1 MIRIKIAIDGPG
13 ASGKSTLGR
22 MMAEH
27 LGFTYIDSG
36 AMYRAVAL
44 KALERQILLDD
55 SQAVV
60 DVASGLTIRFE
71 QTTVG
76 QRLLV
81 NDADVTEAIRTPE
94 VAQGASKV
102 SAIPGVRRI
111 LVKRQQEMGRHG
123 GIVMDGRDIGTVV
136 FPDAEVK
143 IYLDASVEERARRR
157 CREDQNRG
165 IEVDLQRTEQEID
178 ERDGRDKN
186 RLDSPLREAEDA
198 VLIDT
203 SGMTIKDVY
212 QRILE
217 IIQPRLQ

>member
-1 MIRIKIAIDGPG
+1 
-13 ASGKSTLGR
+13 
-22 MMAEH
+22 
-27 LGFTYIDSG
+27 
-36 AMYRAVAL
+36 
-44 KALERQILLDD
+44 
-55 SQAVV
+55 
-60 DVASGLTIRFE
+60 
-71 QTTVG
+71 
-76 QRLLV
+76 
-81 NDADVTEAIRTPE
+81 
-94 VAQGASKV
+94 
-102 SAIPGVRRI
+102 
-111 LVKRQQEMGRHG
+111 
-123 GIVMDGRDIGTVV
+123 MDGRDIGTVV